1 MGYERVK
8 EKVKDVRQEYRKAVT
23 EGRRSGSR
31 KLIADSWDLLKKS
44 KRSTRCQLYW
54 ECCSSVNGDNIEEVA
69 DQDETDD
76 DSEQSRERQK
86 TSLSIEGNQR
96 AGPSKI
102 AQYVD
107 NKRKQME
114 KNISANQRDK
124 LYLDMAQ
131 DERDLQENTG
141 KALWKP
147 QISPIKLLKQFQ
159 SQLKKLESHLETV
172 LLYWLMQCLEPT
184 ATNVQCIDPRQ
195 L

>member
-1 MGYERVK
+1 M
-8 EKVKDVRQEYRKAVT
+8 
-23 EGRRSGSR
+23 
-31 KLIADSWDLLKKS
+31 
-44 KRSTRCQLYW
+44 
-54 ECCSSVNGDNIEEVA
+54 A

-102 AQYVD
+102 VQYVD
-107 NKRKQME
+107 NKRRQME
-114 KNISANQRDK
+114 KNISANERDK
-124 LYLDMAQ
+124 LYLDMDQ
-131 DERDLQENTG
+131 DERDLQENIG

-147 QISPIKLLKQFQ
+147 QISPMKLLKQFQ
-159 SQLKKLESHLETV
+159 SQLKVLESHLETV